1 MSFPLSLTDTLF
13 GESGSSTNNKAY
25 VRCSRRLRSGA
36 RKATG
41 LRRRGTGRSRPA
53 ATRAAHHFKRVGAAG
68 PNCPREAMLRDLLLP
83 CDWEDKGPYT
93 VTVSAPTGRRP
104 VNPRARNCPG
114 TAVPGPVRGSAS
126 GHWAGARLSRPNRS
140 GLRSSSVVALYL
152 IAAMTTR
159 QGLKVRAQLD
169 QGY

>member
-83 CDWEDKGPYT
+83 CDWEDKGPYLSPYLHRPGAGQST
-93 VTVSAPTGRRP
+93 LGRGTAP
-104 VNPRARNCPG
+104 AL
-114 TAVPGPVRGSAS
+114 AVPGPVRGSAS

>member
-1 MSFPLSLTDTLF
+1 MSLMREKAQLMSASEIDRTLVRLAHEVLEKTKDLDLLAFIGIRRRGVPLAQRLANKIEALA
-13 GESGSSTNNKAY
+13 NNKAY

-104 VNPRARNCPG
+104 VNPRERG
-114 TAVPGPVRGSAS
+114 T
-126 GHWAGARLSRPNRS
+126 
-140 GLRSSSVVALYL
+140 
-152 IAAMTTR
+152 
-159 QGLKVRAQLD
+159 
-169 QGY
+169 